1 MHFFNDRLETGL
13 NNAHLH
19 TEDADRMIEFLSNIY
34 ENYLIDNI
42 ELRNQVVSFLFSNI
56 LKVITDFF

>member
-42 ELRNQVVSFLFSNI
+42 EMRNRLVSIFVSNI
-56 LKVITDFF
+56 LKVITDIF